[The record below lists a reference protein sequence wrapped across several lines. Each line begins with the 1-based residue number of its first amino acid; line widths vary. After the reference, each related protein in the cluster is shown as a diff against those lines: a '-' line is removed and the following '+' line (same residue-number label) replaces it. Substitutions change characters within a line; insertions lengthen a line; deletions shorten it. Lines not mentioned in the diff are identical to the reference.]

1 MSLANSKMAP
11 SGTRLLLVDDNEA
24 GLAARKSVLEEL
36 GYWITTATDP
46 VEALAHFNRG
56 SFSLVITDYKMP
68 RMTGPELIAKLRETD
83 PALPII
89 LISGFVDSLGL
100 SEATTGAD
108 IVIQKSSNEVAHLL
122 RAVNRLMKRK
132 APRKPPASQAAH
144 PLVKAKKIG
153 L

>member
-11 SGTRLLLVDDNEA
+11 PGTRLLLVDDNES

-46 VEALAHFNRG
+46 VEALAYFARG
-56 SFSLVITDYKMP
+56 SFAMVITDFKMP
-68 RMTGPELIAKLRETD
+68 KMTGPELIVKLREIEPTI
-83 PALPII
+83 PII

-108 IVIQKSSNEVAHLL
+108 IVLQKSSNEVAHLV
-122 RAVNRLMKRK
+122 RAVVRLMKRK
-132 APRKPPASQAAH
+132 TPKKPPASQTIPALA
-144 PLVKAKKIG
+144 KAKTQG
-153 L
+153 V